1 MNRNGPV
8 ILIEDDMDDQE
19 ILMDVFKKLQYP
31 NEMICFTDGI
41 KAFDFLDQSEVIPF
55 IILCDVNLPK
65 LDGFALR
72 DKIKM
77 DAKLHVKSIPYLLFT
92 TAVSE
97 TAAMQAY
104 SLSVQG
110 IFIKQTK
117 MEEIEKTIALIMEYW
132 KRCISFDH
140 TDEHVT

>member
-31 NEMICFTDGI
+31 NEMLCFADGI
-41 KAFDFLDQSEVIPF
+41 KAFDFLDQSEVTPF

-77 DAKLHVKSIPYLLFT
+77 DARLHVRCIPYLFFT
-92 TAVSE
+92 TPVSQS
-97 TAAMQAY
+97 AGIQAY

-110 IFIKQTK
+110 IFLKQTK
-117 MEEIEKTIALIMEYW
+117 MEEIEKT
-132 KRCISFDH
+132 
-140 TDEHVT
+140 